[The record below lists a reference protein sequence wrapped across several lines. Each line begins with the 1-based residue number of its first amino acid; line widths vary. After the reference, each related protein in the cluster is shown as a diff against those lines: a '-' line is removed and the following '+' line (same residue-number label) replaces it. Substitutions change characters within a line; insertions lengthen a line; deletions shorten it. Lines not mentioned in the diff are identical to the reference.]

1 MLWPFAESLYVLAG
15 GVLAPLLM
23 RMQHPTTVHTASFDP
38 AAALAV
44 VTGTILLWPVLLAL
58 AFERGGSR

>member
-1 MLWPFAESLYVLAG
+1 VIWPLAETLYVLAG
-15 GVLAPLLM
+15 GALAPLLLH
-23 RMQHPTTVHTASFDP
+23 MQPPATVHAARFDP

-58 AFERGGSR
+58 AIEEGGTR